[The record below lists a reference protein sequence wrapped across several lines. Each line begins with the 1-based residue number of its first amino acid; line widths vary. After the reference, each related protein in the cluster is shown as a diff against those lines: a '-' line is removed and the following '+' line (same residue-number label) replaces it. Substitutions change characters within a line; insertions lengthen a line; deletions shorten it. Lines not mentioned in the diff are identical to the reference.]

1 MAEEKEKKK
10 RLGFKEYDPSKYV
23 DVEPTLDEAKGGTAV
38 ITFGRMN
45 PVTVGHEKLV
55 NKLVQVAARAKGVPL
70 VYLSHSEDARKNPLS
85 YNDKILFAKRAFG
98 KVIQKSKARTII
110 EVAKELSGKFSNL
123 IVVVGSDRVAEF
135 ESLLKKYNGKEY
147 NYTVIDVQSAGE
159 RDPDAD
165 GVEGM
170 SASKMRSLAADND
183 LNQFKKGLPKK
194 LQRSA
199 ADVLSAVRQGM
210 NMSEETELD
219 EALTRAERRKRSIA
233 MRRHRVKIQMGQ
245 KRARRRKATTD
256 KLKKRAQKRAIESLK
271 QRFAKHKR
279 YADMEP
285 AEKERIEK
293 KIERIPKA
301 RIEKIAKRMLIQ
313 VKKDERER
321 FSNMAK
327 DNPQTPQ
334 REEVQNEW
342 VGPAIQAAKAG
353 VKKYGGK
360 AAKAI
365 ITSKAARKAAMKAL
379 GKGGMA
385 AVGAAGASTVVGAAK
400 AAGLAGKGVGFVA
413 GKAAGGRREV
423 REGFV
428 EFLEA
433 KMTNPQDPDID
444 HMPGTQPKPYYKGV
458 KKDKKDDRARHFK
471 RNAKKADDDPSAY
484 RPAPGDK
491 EAKTKESQHTK
502 KFRQMYG
509 EDKNS
514 VNAED
519 EWVCG
524 KCYADPC
531 LCGDLTEA
539 SYQPFSQMLK
549 RPHMLMDKNMK
560 PKIDMRFKMYRKKHN
575 ALGEEV
581 QDLSEAEALMEATEN
596 YILGENEEGLKN
608 KAKKSGMPL
617 GILRKVYNRGVAAW
631 KGGHRPGTNPQQWG
645 MARVNSFVTKS
656 SGTWGKAD
664 ADLAAKVRGSSKK
677 EELDEVLDTPERM
690 RAFKNK
696 AKTQADRARNSATA
710 KIVRGDGDYSQEK
723 EILRRRMK
731 TQDRID
737 RATNRQFRKSIG
749 LGYSSKKEETIE
761 EAATPQMKQAAAS
774 IEAYAKKHGGIDKA
788 DFMKAAKMLSSGNAG
803 TKFIKFVDDLDTEPR
818 EWIVTNLAKTMG
830 KKTVE
835 KMFKVK
841 IREEVE
847 QLDELSPRTKAS
859 YLKKA
864 SDQNKKVQKAYDK
877 SVKSSPDAFFGDDSP
892 KDQERMKTMTKRQK
906 GMAMAK
912 GRKYG
917 QAYESNYDKE
927 YKHHSQGLKNAEADM
942 KAAKTNDDM
951 VKAMNKKRHHSKALS
966 KMDRMDE
973 SPMNMRNM
981 KLISNIKKSG
991 VVKSG
996 SMAKEEPK
1004 PKKESLDDQFQAF
1017 LDEKLKKSDDMGTW
1031 IKDFYNSDAPQFKGK
1046 SKDERRKMAIAA
1058 KLSANE
1064 SLDDKFEAYMR
1075 SKEDPTEYEKE
1086 RRKAIE
1092 KAKKTVNTEPSLDE
1106 YAGEEGTDKLRKKY
1120 KKDTPGA

>member
-1 MAEEKEKKK
+1 MYRAQAMAEEKEKKK
-10 RLGFKEYDPSKYV
+10 RLGFKEYDPSKYI

-98 KVIQKSKARTII
+98 KVIQKSRARTII

-256 KLKKRAQKRAIESLK
+256 KLKKRAHKRAIESLK

-334 REEVQNEW
+334 KEEVQNEW
-342 VGPAIQAAKAG
+342 VGPVIQAAKAG
-353 VKKYGGK
+353 AKKYGGK

-365 ITSKAARKAAMKAL
+365 ITSKAARRAAMKAL

-400 AAGLAGKGVGFVA
+400 AAGLAGKATGFVA

-471 RNAKKADDDPSAY
+471 RNAKKSDDDPSAY
-484 RPAPGDK
+484 KPAPGDK

-502 KFRQMYG
+502 RFRQMYG

-677 EELDEVLDTPERM
+677 EDLDEVLDTPERM

-696 AKTQADRARNSATA
+696 AKSQADRARNSATA

-723 EILRRRMK
+723 ETLRRRMK

-749 LGYSSKKEETIE
+749 LGYSSKKEESLDESFDHTDHEDNAFAHGQAHQHHKEHGHNDLAAHHLKASDHHEKALKHYSDGNKQKGAEHARKAMSHASKAYEASLDKRGEHHQISHDAFMSSMKTMSKTPVSKVRKE
-761 EAATPQMKQAAAS
+761 EVELDEAATPQMKKAAAS

-803 TKFIKFVDDLDTEPR
+803 TKFIKFVDDLDTDPR
-818 EWIVTNLAKTMG
+818 EWLITNLAKTMG
-830 KKTVE
+830 KQTIE

-841 IREEVE
+841 IREE
-847 QLDELSPRTKAS
+847 
-859 YLKKA
+859 
-864 SDQNKKVQKAYDK
+864 
-877 SVKSSPDAFFGDDSP
+877 
-892 KDQERMKTMTKRQK
+892 
-906 GMAMAK
+906 
-912 GRKYG
+912 
-917 QAYESNYDKE
+917 
-927 YKHHSQGLKNAEADM
+927 
-942 KAAKTNDDM
+942 
-951 VKAMNKKRHHSKALS
+951 
-966 KMDRMDE
+966 MDE
-973 SPMNMRNM
+973 SPINMRNM

-1004 PKKESLDDQFQAF
+1004 PKKESLDDKFQAF

-1031 IKDFYNSDAPQFKGK
+1031 IKDFYDSDAPQFKGK

-1075 SKEDPTEYEKE
+1075 SKADPTEYEKE

>member
-10 RLGFKEYDPSKYV
+10 RLGFKEYDPSKYI

-55 NKLVQVAARAKGVPL
+55 NKLVQVASRAKGVPL

-334 REEVQNEW
+334 KEEVQNEW

-379 GKGGMA
+379 GKGGIA

-400 AAGLAGKGVGFVA
+400 AAGLAGKATGFVA

-433 KMTNPQDPDID
+433 KMTNPQDPDVD

-458 KKDKKDDRARHFK
+458 DKDKKDDRVRHFK

-484 RPAPGDK
+484 KPAPGDK

-514 VNAED
+514 VNADD

-560 PKIDMRFKMYRKKHN
+560 PKIDMRFKMYRKKHD

-677 EELDEVLDTPERM
+677 EDLDEYVNEATAMTAGPKGSLGGIGKKPSMPAPRDSKRTINAPKGTARHHADMAAKHQQSAQHHERRASEHEDEGNDDKAEHHYDKMQHHDNASDAHQHAQDMIKKHGADHLEAQKASKEANKHKLGESVETVDEVLDTPERM

-696 AKTQADRARNSATA
+696 AKSQADRARNSATA
-710 KIVRGDGDYSQEK
+710 KIVRGDGDYSKEK
-723 EILRRRMK
+723 ETLRRRMK

-749 LGYSSKKEETIE
+749 LGYNAKKE
-761 EAATPQMKQAAAS
+761 S
-774 IEAYAKKHGGIDKA
+774 
-788 DFMKAAKMLSSGNAG
+788 
-803 TKFIKFVDDLDTEPR
+803 
-818 EWIVTNLAKTMG
+818 
-830 KKTVE
+830 
-835 KMFKVK
+835 
-841 IREEVE
+841 
-847 QLDELSPRTKAS
+847 
-859 YLKKA
+859 
-864 SDQNKKVQKAYDK
+864 
-877 SVKSSPDAFFGDDSP
+877 
-892 KDQERMKTMTKRQK
+892 
-906 GMAMAK
+906 
-912 GRKYG
+912 
-917 QAYESNYDKE
+917 YDKE

-951 VKAMNKKRHHSKALS
+951 VKAMNKKRHHSKAIS

-981 KLISNIKKSG
+981 KLINKIKKSG

-996 SMAKEEPK
+996 SMSKEEPK

-1031 IKDFYNSDAPQFKGK
+1031 IKDFYDSDAPQFKGK

-1075 SKEDPTEYEKE
+1075 TKEDPTEYEKE

-1106 YAGEEGTDKLRKKY
+1106 YAGEEGTNKLRKRY